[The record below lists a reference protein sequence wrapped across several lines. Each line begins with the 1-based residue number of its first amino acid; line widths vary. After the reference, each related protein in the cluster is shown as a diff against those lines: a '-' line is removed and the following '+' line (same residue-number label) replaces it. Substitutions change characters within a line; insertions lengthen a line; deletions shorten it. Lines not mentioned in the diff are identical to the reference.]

1 MDFDQM
7 VEEYHQAL
15 AEFTKANPGPI
26 KALWSQKDDAS
37 LAGGMGGFTQGAKQ
51 VTTNLEFAAEQFH
64 EGRISFKTLSKYA
77 AGDFAY
83 LVEVER
89 YEAKLFGSDEMGV
102 STIRVTTIFRRE
114 DGVWKACHRHGDPLP
129 AVRAVLNAVPY
140 SLVSIQ
146 KVI

>member
-7 VEEYHQAL
+7 VEEYHKAL
-15 AEFTKANPGPI
+15 AEFTKANPEPV
-26 KALWSQKDDAS
+26 KALWSQRDDAS
-37 LAGGMGGFTQGAKQ
+37 LASGMGGFTHGAKQ
-51 VTTNLEFAAEQFH
+51 VTKNLDFAADQFH

-77 AGDFAY
+77 ADDFAY
-83 LVEVER
+83 LVEIER
-89 YEAKLFGSDEMGV
+89 YEAKLFGSDEMDV

-114 DGVWKACHRHGDPLP
+114 NGVWKAVHRHGDSLP